1 MELKEL
7 KTNIRTTTGKGS
19 ARALRREKRI
29 PGVLYGPKTEPI
41 LLSVD
46 LVHLEKVFKATSIH
60 TPINLVVDNDKSI
73 TKTVMVKELQTHPV
87 SRKFLHIDFYEID
100 MAQKIHVN
108 VPVTTTGQS
117 VGVELGGLLQI
128 IRRELEVF
136 CMPSKIPGTIE
147 IDVSKLEIGDSVHV
161 DEISLPEGVE
171 IPADVNFTMVTVLS
185 PKVEE
190 VPSEEEEE
198 EEEVDVEGEETE
210 ATDETTE

>member
-1 MELKEL
+1 
-7 KTNIRTTTGKGS
+7 
-19 ARALRREKRI
+19 
-29 PGVLYGPKTEPI
+29 
-41 LLSVD
+41 
-46 LVHLEKVFKATSIH
+46 
-60 TPINLVVDNDKSI
+60 
-73 TKTVMVKELQTHPV
+73 
-87 SRKFLHIDFYEID
+87 
-100 MAQKIHVN
+100 
-108 VPVTTTGQS
+108 
-117 VGVELGGLLQI
+117 
-128 IRRELEVF
+128 
-136 CMPSKIPGTIE
+136 MPSKIPDTIE